1 MLIDL
6 SQIYLLSSG
15 SPTKLYSFNL
25 EVPSSKRYGINMIFN
40 QILTWLSR
48 TNSTHKKALD
58 CIASSIIAVLLVVSE
73 IR

>member
-1 MLIDL
+1 
-6 SQIYLLSSG
+6 
-15 SPTKLYSFNL
+15 
-25 EVPSSKRYGINMIFN
+25 MIFN

-73 IR
+73 IRWWVFGRWSLIL